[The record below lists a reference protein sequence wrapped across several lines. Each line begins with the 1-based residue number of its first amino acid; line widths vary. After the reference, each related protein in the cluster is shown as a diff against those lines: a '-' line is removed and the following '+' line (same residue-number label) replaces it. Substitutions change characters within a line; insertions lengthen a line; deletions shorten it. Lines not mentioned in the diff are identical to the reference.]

1 MMMFSYWDRADVG
14 PINESIIDWS
24 THFPDFRILGDVE
37 VEPMIAQYFPEY
49 REMFRS
55 IRIPTCKSDLALLL
69 ALYEVGGLYV
79 DCHCGV
85 RDPEKIKNLLAR
97 LDEYELIL
105 YDRDNSSRPDLRG
118 QLFPLNSV
126 LFARPNSTIIL
137 DCATRAFRN
146 CAAQWEAEKKNGF
159 IEYDIWSLSGPRILH
174 ERLLN
179 PSRTEL
185 QADCAGKVLFIP
197 EGDSGAPIGRAMHY
211 SYRVPGMH
219 WSERQRREPLFLSPE

>member
-1 MMMFSYWDRADVG
+1 MIFSYWDRADLG
-14 PINESIIDWS
+14 PINEFILEWRS
-24 THFPDFRILGDVE
+24 HFPNFRILGNAE

-49 REMFRS
+49 QEMFKG

-79 DCHCGV
+79 DCHCGI
-85 RDPEKIKNLLAR
+85 RDPEKIKQLSGKLA
-97 LDEYELIL
+97 EYELIL
-105 YDRDNSSRPDLRG
+105 YDRDNSARPEARG
-118 QLFPLNSV
+118 KLFPLNSV
-126 LFARPNSTIIL
+126 LFARPNSKIIL

-146 CAAQWEAEKKNGF
+146 CAVQWEAEKKNGF
-159 IEYDIWSLSGPRILH
+159 IEYDIWFLSGPRILH

-197 EGDSGAPIGRAMHY
+197 EGDSSAPIGRYMHY
-211 SYRVPGMH
+211 SYRVPGRH
-219 WSERQRREPLFLSPE
+219 WSERQRREPLFRL